1 MIIDVAV
8 AIVLLISAGISFLR
22 GLIRELFTI
31 AGVVGGAIAAVFF
44 APSLSKIFRSWFGVV
59 EGDEPEKLFDIIP
72 MSFVAEGLAYAAIF
86 ITFVIIISV
95 FSQFFSAAI
104 KAAGLGPIDRTLGVI
119 FGLLRG
125 VLLLALLY
133 LPFHLLVDETSK
145 DKYFADSKTHGY
157 IEKSSGWIAKYLPS
171 SKEVEDKINEVE
183 ENQIKKKLF
192 ENNILSDG
200 TKKENIREQARQA
213 VEEEIENQIEQLE
226 QAPSET
232 GYDREERQDI
242 NDLFRQPSYNE

>member
-31 AGVVGGAIAAVFF
+31 AGVVGGAVAAVFF
-44 APSLSKIFRSWFGVV
+44 APSLAKVFRSWFGVN
-59 EGDEPEKLFDIIP
+59 EGETPEKLFDIIP
-72 MSFVAEGLAYAAIF
+72 MNFVAEGLAYAAIF

-95 FSQFFSAAI
+95 FSQFFSAAV

-125 VLLLALLY
+125 VLLLALIY
-133 LPFHLLVDETSK
+133 LPFHLLMDETSK
-145 DKYFADSKTHGY
+145 DKYFVDSKTHGY
-157 IEKSSGWIAKYLPS
+157 VAKASGWIAKYLPS

-200 TKKENIREQARQA
+200 AKKETPQNTI
-213 VEEEIENQIEQLE
+213 EEEAKEQIKN
-226 QAPSET
+226 APSET
-232 GYDREERQDI
+232 GYGTEERQDI
-242 NDLFRQPSYNE
+242 NNLFRQPTYNE